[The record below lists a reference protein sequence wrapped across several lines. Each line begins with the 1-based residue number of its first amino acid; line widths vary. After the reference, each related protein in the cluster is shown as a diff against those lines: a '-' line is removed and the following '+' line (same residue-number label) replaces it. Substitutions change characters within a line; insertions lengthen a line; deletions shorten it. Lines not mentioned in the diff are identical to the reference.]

1 MWLVRDFALRLE
13 DEHGA
18 PISSQQYLE
27 NALRLQKGNSDM
39 VVRKNS
45 VRKELVNFFKERD
58 CFLLIRPVDDE
69 KKLQN
74 MAQVKDSELRPK
86 FLELINQL
94 RTKVMRSV
102 KKKMF
107 KGKPCSPAMFVELC
121 QYFCN
126 SINQGGLPEIE
137 NNWDLVCRAESNRI
151 EKSIHFSIQ
160 DVLTISEPS

>member
-1 MWLVRDFALRLE
+1 
-13 DEHGA
+13 
-18 PISSQQYLE
+18 
-27 NALRLQKGNSDM
+27 M